1 MTDEPSQRSRIQRPA
16 IDQSRRHE
24 ARRPRRPLGLRHVL
38 EYAIALLLLLV
49 LLALTVRT
57 LSPFI
62 SVFMWTVILVVPA
75 APLVKPL
82 AGMLGGRF
90 TLVAWLIGAA
100 YFLMLVVPLI
110 SIGSALDNAMTVA
123 WNIVYRIATEG
134 LPEPPPWLGK
144 LPVVGARLVRA
155 WRSDAHN
162 VAGLLVDAHSTL
174 IVVARVAIVQATDIL
189 GAASELVV
197 GIILASLVLA
207 KGPGAGAALGDL
219 ALAIGGEAGVAAL
232 ATARRAILTV
242 ALGVVGAALV
252 EAVLATIGFAV
263 AGVPEP
269 TLFGFLVFGFCV
281 FQMGP
286 WLVCLPA
293 ALWLWWVQ
301 EPGWAIFEAIWG
313 VFVVGGVDFLGR
325 PYIMSRTGQV
335 PTSLLVLGVMGGLV
349 AWGFSGMFIG
359 AASVGVT
366 WTLTRSWVDLELSRR
381 R

>member
-1 MTDEPSQRSRIQRPA
+1 M
-16 IDQSRRHE
+16 
-24 ARRPRRPLGLRHVL
+24 
-38 EYAIALLLLLV
+38 
-49 LLALTVRT
+49 TVRT

-174 IVVARVAIVQATDIL
+174 IVVARVAIVRATDIL
-189 GAASELVV
+189 GAASELVG
-197 GIILASLVLA
+197 GIILASLLLA

-269 TLFGFLVFGFCV
+269 ALFGFLVFGFCV

>member
-1 MTDEPSQRSRIQRPA
+1 MTDEPSPEPTIQRPA
-16 IDQSRRHE
+16 IDESLRHE
-24 ARRPRRPLGLRHVL
+24 ARRPPGLRHEL

-62 SVFMWTVILVVPA
+62 GVFMWTVILVVPA

-90 TLVAWLIGAA
+90 ALVAWLIGAA

-110 SIGSALDNAMTVA
+110 FIGSALDNAMTVA
-123 WNIVYRIATEG
+123 WNIVYRVATEG

-197 GIILASLVLA
+197 GIILASLLLA

-252 EAVLATIGFAV
+252 EAALATIGFAV

-269 TLFGFLVFGFCV
+269 ALFGFLVFGFCV

-301 EPGWAIFEAIWG
+301 EPGWAIFAAIWG

-359 AASVGVT
+359 AASVAVA

>member
-1 MTDEPSQRSRIQRPA
+1 
-16 IDQSRRHE
+16 
-24 ARRPRRPLGLRHVL
+24 
-38 EYAIALLLLLV
+38 
-49 LLALTVRT
+49 
-57 LSPFI
+57 
-62 SVFMWTVILVVPA
+62 MWTVILVVPA

-174 IVVARVAIVQATDIL
+174 IVVARVAIVRATDIL
-189 GAASELVV
+189 GAASELVG
-197 GIILASLVLA
+197 GIILASLLLA

-269 TLFGFLVFGFCV
+269 ALFGFLVFGFCV